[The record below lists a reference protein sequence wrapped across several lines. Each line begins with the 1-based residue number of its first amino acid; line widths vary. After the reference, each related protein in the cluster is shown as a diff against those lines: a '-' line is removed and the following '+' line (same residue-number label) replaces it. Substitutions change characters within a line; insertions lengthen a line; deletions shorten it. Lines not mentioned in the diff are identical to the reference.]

1 MFCGYLTAGRGVVLC
16 ELWLLRSRNSDIP
29 TQSFFPIL
37 WWRHDESFVPA
48 RLLLSLHVVA
58 SKVERKWK
66 GKFILFPS
74 PLSFFRFFFFLLRVY
89 ILLAPLIQICATC
102 LSTLSLWKPLVWVQ
116 APWPAVWLG
125 RADCLDSSRSLMF
138 LPCHTLHIHSLRSLE
153 YYSKNPKA
161 LVYPWV

>member
-74 PLSFFRFFFFLLRVY
+74 PLFLDFFFFLTASLY
-89 ILLAPLIQICATC
+89 ITRPTDPDLCYLSLNSQPLKATC
-102 LSTLSLWKPLVWVQ
+102 LGSGPMTCCLAWQSGLSGFVTESNVLAMPHTSHPL
-116 APWPAVWLG
+116 PP
-125 RADCLDSSRSLMF
+125 
-138 LPCHTLHIHSLRSLE
+138 LPGILF
-153 YYSKNPKA
+153 
-161 LVYPWV
+161 